1 MQFKRIEPPFNLRN
15 LLECYWVVTSESK
28 TSVLQ
33 KMIPDGFPEIIFHFG
48 DPYNL
53 ANFFMKKV

>member
-1 MQFKRIEPPFNLRN
+1 
-15 LLECYWVVTSESK
+15 
-28 TSVLQ
+28 
-33 KMIPDGFPEIIFHFG
+33 MIPDGFPEIIFHFG